1 MSDRLHPLLLL
12 LTLSDLA
19 FVSATGAVSPSL
31 TLPLWGLA
39 LAAPRLRRLQRHP
52 LYRVAWNACVLI
64 TFGLLMRHAVQTGLL
79 HMLEDGLVL
88 SVLCQVHL
96 LNNLGDRQRPDLIFF
111 NSFLI
116 AFVTSFFAP
125 DVWWSLLF
133 GAHTLVFIPA
143 LQLHVLSRR
152 GCDAA
157 TARALLR
164 DSAPRIAGVAAVTCA
179 LFLFWPRDFERVGW
193 MQQNLAL
200 GGQLQA
206 GLSDRIDPERR
217 GQAELGDAVQL
228 RVTAEN
234 GLLSAVPSHW
244 RARAFAIFD
253 GRSWLPQRRGRLDA
267 RGGSDPAWRQ
277 RRDGSW
283 RRPSRGAVRA
293 TLRVQQYDRASAR
306 LALPLASSSLTP
318 EGFGGVVLEPQPE
331 GGLAA
336 FAATNAPR
344 GPLTY
349 RVGLAQP
356 QPRPAA
362 RHDARFC
369 SLPPEGAPEL
379 AAQLG
384 QQLRAELPDDVDD
397 LGFALAAC
405 TWLKTNRRYQL
416 PGEPGFAANLDEF
429 LLGTAPGHCEYFATA
444 LALVLRSEDVPCR
457 LIGGYLVHER
467 SADGAALIARA
478 RDAHAWVEVL
488 ARDGSWHAFDATP
501 EADVRA
507 STEAG
512 GFWRET
518 ARWLEA
524 AWARVTGF
532 DEAARVGALR
542 AVLQIPAQHPGGS
555 AAAALAAAASWWIF
569 RRRRVRTPAS
579 VAALRRALR
588 RSRLLLQPGETP
600 RELLAR
606 ARAAALDP
614 DEFALLRDAVEAHE
628 RERYRR

>member
-52 LYRVAWNACVLI
+52 LYRVAWNACVLV
-64 TFGLLMRHAVQTGLL
+64 TFGLLLRHALQTGLL

-96 LNNLGDRQRPDLIFF
+96 LNNLGDKQRPDLIFF

-133 GAHTLVFIPA
+133 CAHTLVFVPA

-152 GCDAA
+152 GCDAT
-157 TARALLR
+157 TARAMLR
-164 DSAPRIAGVAAVTCA
+164 DSGPRVAALAATTAA

-206 GLSDRIDPERR
+206 GLVDRIDPERR
-217 GQAELGDAVQL
+217 GDAQLSDAVQL
-228 RVTAEN
+228 RVTADN
-234 GLLSAVPSHW
+234 GRLDDVPTHW
-244 RARAFAIFD
+244 RARAFAEFD
-253 GRSWLPQRRGRLDA
+253 GQGWVPQRRDRLDA
-267 RGGSDPAWRQ
+267 RGGTDPAWRQ
-277 RRDGSW
+277 QRDGSW
-283 RRPSRGAVRA
+283 RRAARGDVRA
-293 TLRVQQYDRASAR
+293 TLRVQQYDHSSATLALPRASAT
-306 LALPLASSSLTP
+306 LTP
-318 EGFGGVVLEPQPE
+318 EGFGGVALAPQSA
-331 GGLAA
+331 GG
-336 FAATNAPR
+336 FAVYEATSAPR

-356 QPRPAA
+356 SARPAA
-362 RHDARFC
+362 RFDDRFRALPADATPDLAF
-369 SLPPEGAPEL
+369 EL
-379 AAQLG
+379 G
-384 QQLRAELPDDVDD
+384 RQLRAELPEDVDD
-397 LGFALAAC
+397 LAFALAAC
-405 TWLKTNRRYQL
+405 AWLQANRRYQL
-416 PGEPGFAANLDEF
+416 PGGPGFAQNLDEF

-444 LALVLRSEDVPCR
+444 LALVLRAEDVPCR

-467 SADGAALIARA
+467 SADGAAMIARA

-488 ARDGSWHAFDATP
+488 AADGSWHTFDATP
-501 EADVRA
+501 AADVRA
-507 STEAG
+507 PAERG

-518 ARWLEA
+518 RRWLEA
-524 AWARVTGF
+524 AWAQVTGF
-532 DEAARVGALR
+532 DERARAGALQALLHLPTR
-542 AVLQIPAQHPGGS
+542 HPLAS
-555 AAAALAAAASWWIF
+555 AGLGLAAAGLWWLL
-569 RRRRVRTPAS
+569 RRRGAAAPAS
-579 VAALRRALR
+579 VTALRRELR
-588 RSRLLLQPGETP
+588 RARLQLRPGETP

-606 ARAAALDP
+606 ADASALDAR
-614 DEFALLRDAVEAHE
+614 ALDRLRDAVEGHE
-628 RERYRR
+628 RARYLR